1 MLILNPLEYVFNGI
15 FENIT
20 SVTINDFKRLSI
32 FKILR
37 ALFIEQISLY
47 TLIYIEIMF
56 GLSLEKLTV

>member
-20 SVTINDFKRLSI
+20 SVTINDFKTLSI